1 MNWRRGRKRRRRRGG
16 VNTWQPLKCAK
27 NGKNKKMKKYN
38 SFIQEEN
45 ILIHT
50 RILDAPRDLVWEVWT
65 TPEHIKEWWGP
76 NGFSLTIK
84 SMTVEPGKIWDSI
97 MHGWGRDFD
106 SKVEY
111 VEVKKP
117 SLLSYK
123 HFGESEEYNF
133 FVSVSFTEVEG
144 KTLLTMKSTFKSKAI
159 IEELNRRVNAIE
171 GGKQTLNRLENYLK
185 TLESNKP

>member
-1 MNWRRGRKRRRRRGG
+1 
-16 VNTWQPLKCAK
+16 
-27 NGKNKKMKKYN
+27 MKKYN
-38 SFIQEEN
+38 SFIQEDN

-76 NGFSLTIK
+76 NGFSLTTK
-84 SMTVEPGKIWDSI
+84 SMNVEPGKIWDSI
-97 MHGWGRDFD
+97 MHGMGRDWD
-106 SKVEY
+106 SKIEY

-133 FVSVSFTEVEG
+133 SVSVSFEEVEG
-144 KTLLTMKSTFKSKAI
+144 KTFLTMKSTFKSKAI
-159 IEELNRRVNAIE
+159 IEELNRKVNAIE
-171 GGKQTLNRLENYLK
+171 GSKQTLNRLEIYLK
-185 TLESNKP
+185 TIESNKP

>member
-1 MNWRRGRKRRRRRGG
+1 M
-16 VNTWQPLKCAK
+16 K
-27 NGKNKKMKKYN
+27 NYN
-38 SFIQEEN
+38 SFVQEEN
-45 ILIHT
+45 SLIHT

-76 NGFSLTIK
+76 DGFSLSIK
-84 SMTVEPGKIWDSI
+84 SMNVEPGKIWDSI

-159 IEELNRRVNAIE
+159 IEELNKRANVIE
-171 GGKQTLNRLENYLK
+171 GAKQTLNRLENYLK
-185 TLESNKP
+185 KLESHKP

>member
-1 MNWRRGRKRRRRRGG
+1 MG
-16 VNTWQPLKCAK
+16 
-27 NGKNKKMKKYN
+27 KYN
-38 SFIQEEN
+38 TFKQEEN

-50 RILDAPRDLVWEVWT
+50 RILDAPMDLVWEVWT

-76 NGFSLTIK
+76 NGFSLTTK
-84 SMTVEPGKIWDSI
+84 SMNVEPGKIWDSN

-106 SKVEY
+106 NKIEY

-117 SLLSYK
+117 SFLSYK
-123 HFGESEEYNF
+123 HFGESEDYNF
-133 FVSVSFTEVEG
+133 TVSILFAEVEE
-144 KTLLTMKSTFKSKAI
+144 KTLLTMKSIFKSKAI

-185 TLESNKP
+185 ILVNEQGHE

>member
-1 MNWRRGRKRRRRRGG
+1 MN
-16 VNTWQPLKCAK
+16 
-27 NGKNKKMKKYN
+27 KYN

-45 ILIHT
+45 VLIHT

-65 TPEHIKEWWGP
+65 TPAHIKEWWGP

-84 SMTVEPGKIWDSI
+84 SMKVEPGKIWDSI
-97 MHGWGRDFD
+97 MHGMGRDWD

-111 VEVKKP
+111 VEVKRP

-123 HFGESEEYNF
+123 HFGESEAYNF
-133 FVSVSFTEVEG
+133 FVSVSFEEVEG

-159 IEELNRRVNAIE
+159 IEELNRKVNAIE
-171 GGKQTLNRLENYLK
+171 GSKQTLNRLENYLK
-185 TLESNKP
+185 IVEGNKS